1 MAMPFRSSGVIYVQ
15 GLHSACFS
23 PKGDQVLT
31 ASHDVTA
38 RLWNLNGEFEG
49 LQGTQRTHLP
59 SPLLLC
65 WRRWS
70 QLLQMTLSIFDVP
83 SGECQQEF
91 TGHASAVYQAVFSP
105 DDSQALTAGGHLRM
119 AFRSQV
125 G

>member
-49 LQGTQRTHLP
+49 LQGTAHTSTKP
-59 SPLLLC
+59 TSPLLEKVV
-65 WRRWS
+65 
-70 QLLQMTLSIFDVP
+70 TAF
-83 SGECQQEF
+83 
-91 TGHASAVYQAVFSP
+91 A
-105 DDSQALTAGGHLRM
+105 DDT
-119 AFRSQV
+119 
-125 G
+125 